1 MRNEPTALRG
11 DVSEVHRPSL
21 FPAIDVYDLTVVE
34 ERRNH
39 SFAWPLAW
47 AVASFKFSFKLVEYY
62 NFRSYRRRANIE
74 CGTWRPA
81 VTGHHSNAGCAD
93 AEGYHPEPN
102 RRAAARDADGQR
114 DCRLPSLV

>member
-34 ERRNH
+34 ERNIA
-39 SFAWPLAW
+39 SLVG
-47 AVASFKFSFKLVEYY
+47 VASFKLQRKFSSKLVEYY

-81 VTGHHSNAGCAD
+81 VTGHHSNAG
-93 AEGYHPEPN
+93 
-102 RRAAARDADGQR
+102 
-114 DCRLPSLV
+114 